1 MEKDSIKRLIVFIL
15 LIVGFYSIGM
25 SKDINRDDI
34 VRKYYETLGLD
45 FKDSGEELYLGIIDV
60 LTYEEY
66 SNQQFGVFYIVST
79 ITHADVYVI
88 LVEEDKCTFLG
99 GNPSDIIV
107 EVMLFLQKYDVDIET
122 IRKYMKEVVDI
133 LPILD

>member
-1 MEKDSIKRLIVFIL
+1 M
-15 LIVGFYSIGM
+15 
-25 SKDINRDDI
+25 
-34 VRKYYETLGLD
+34 RKYYEILSFEYDGGD
-45 FKDSGEELYLGIIDV
+45 GVGIVIIDV

-66 SNQQFGVFYIVST
+66 SNRQFGVFYIVST
-79 ITHADVYVI
+79 ITHADIYII